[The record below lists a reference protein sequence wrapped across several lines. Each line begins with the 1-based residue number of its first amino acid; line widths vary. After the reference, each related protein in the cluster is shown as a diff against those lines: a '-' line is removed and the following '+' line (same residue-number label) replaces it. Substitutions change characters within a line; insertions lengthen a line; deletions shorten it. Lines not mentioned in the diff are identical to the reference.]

1 MSKGIVMELKGNS
14 IIVMTEEGRFERIS
28 KKGRNCQ
35 VGQEI
40 HYKSTRGFGRSQIL
54 VLTSGL
60 TAAAIICFVFIGGLL
75 NMGSQVKVAA
85 YVTMDVNP
93 SVELALDDEEIVREV
108 RGLNQDGDRMAK
120 ALHVEGKPLTQA
132 ASVILEWLDQGPL
145 AKGEGDIIISS
156 TVIGNER
163 KVSDVLLADKMEKQ
177 VTDHLLANHAD
188 LSKYAVAAFAAP
200 PELRQEAG
208 THQLSTGK
216 YAIYLNA
223 KSMGTEI
230 SLDQLREMSVYTL
243 AKQMGGMGKLYNRT
257 QPINKDNLTN
267 WLAMEKEGSWNKD
280 NMALPNEEEKNQP
293 EATKT
298 PESTPTPTPPNNA
311 AGNTANTSG
320 KTSGTQ
326 NTPVPTPTPKK
337 ENTYTG
343 SGNADN
349 AREEWLRQK
358 VEREYKRA
366 QEELKRKQE
375 AQKEKEERERKA
387 REKEREK
394 QQKEKEKKEKNREND
409 DDRDDQGSWKGGHSF
424 GVPFKEGPVYYNIS

>member
-40 HYKSTRGFGRSQIL
+40 RYKSTRGFGRSQIL

-93 SVELALDDEEIVREV
+93 SVELALDDEEIVREI
-108 RGLNQDGDRMAK
+108 RGLNQDGAQMAK

-132 ASVILEWLDQGPL
+132 ASVILDWLDQGPL

-156 TVIGNER
+156 TVVGNQR

-177 VTDHLLANHAD
+177 VTDHLIANHAD

-230 SLDQLREMSVYTL
+230 SLDQLREMSIYTL

-280 NMALPNEEEKNQP
+280 NVALPNEGEKNQP
-293 EATKT
+293 DSTGT
-298 PESTPTPTPPNNA
+298 PVPTPTPTPANNS
-311 AGNTANTSG
+311 AGNESNTAG
-320 KTSGTQ
+320 KASGTKS
-326 NTPVPTPTPKK
+326 TPMPTPTPKK

-394 QQKEKEKKEKNREND
+394 QIEKEKKDKNQEKN
-409 DDRDDQGSWKGGHSF
+409 DDRDDRDSWKGGHSF
-424 GVPFKEGPVYYNIS
+424 RIPFKEGPVYYNIG